1 MGAFLRASVGFC
13 PRLAPVFDW
22 LVLRVLGLG
31 CALPA
36 VFCPW
41 SCVSLPLVL
50 GPFFVVFWLCWCFC
64 LRFCGCFFRGRR
76 APLSVWWGFFAF
88 VLCLAVVGSPPLPV
102 VASPPVVGPLWRPGP
117 VFMLVPPSGYLVA
130 SCDGLVALPSC
141 WGCGGALSSS
151 LHFVS
156 WQQRPLALCGVCFTL
171 YTMMHVLLG
180 CSVPLR

>member
-1 MGAFLRASVGFC
+1 MGFC

-102 VASPPVVGPLWRPGP
+102 VASPPLW
-117 VFMLVPPSGYLVA
+117 LVPCGVLAQFLCWSLPLGICLLLVTA
-130 SCDGLVALPSC
+130 WLPCLPAGGVVVLCRPHFILSHGSKGLWPCVGFVLPST
-141 WGCGGALSSS
+141 
-151 LHFVS
+151 
-156 WQQRPLALCGVCFTL
+156 P
-171 YTMMHVLLG
+171 
-180 CSVPLR
+180 